1 MNNTI
6 LKKIAVI
13 LTLVLIAAVS
23 SFYCADKLAAPEIY
37 ENKIHSIDEKAE
49 TVLKLTATS
58 TLASAGISAIPGDTA
73 TPIANKLAD
82 FSQYFLLILSVLYSE
97 KYLMTLIP
105 SGACRFLVPIICGV
119 FIAGRI
125 VKNAAIDRLGY
136 KLLFVTL
143 CVSLVI
149 PLSIGASDMIYDAYR
164 QSIEATITSA
174 EELTDETSPL
184 TNEED
189 KGVIQSIL
197 SKLSETTET
206 LTNKASNILNRFVE
220 TLAVMIVTSCVI
232 PLAVLL
238 FFLWIIRILTGV
250 DLTDH
255 SRRFHEQRRGR
266 VTEREREE
274 SDFT

>member
-1 MNNTI
+1 MNHTI
-6 LKKIAVI
+6 LRKIAII
-13 LTLVLIAAVS
+13 LALVLVAAVS

-37 ENKIHSIDEKAE
+37 EKKVLSLDEKAE
-49 TVLKLTATS
+49 TVLKLTASS

-82 FSQYFLLILSVLYSE
+82 FSQYFLLILCVLYSE

-105 SGACRFLVPIICGV
+105 AGACRFLVPIICGV

-125 VKNAAIDRLGY
+125 VKNAAIDRIGY

-143 CVSLVI
+143 GVSLVI

-174 EELTDETSPL
+174 EELSDETGAL

-189 KGVIQSIL
+189 KGILDSIL
-197 SKLSETTET
+197 SRLSETRET
-206 LTNKASNILNRFVE
+206 LTNKASNILNQFVE
-220 TLAVMIVTSCVI
+220 TLAVMIVTSCII

-238 FFLWIIRILTGV
+238 FFLWIIRIVTGI

-255 SRRFHEQRRGR
+255 TRRFHEHRKDRSKQQ
-266 VTEREREE
+266 ESEE
-274 SDFT
+274 ADLF

>member
-174 EELTDETSPL
+174 KKISRSTS
-184 TNEED
+184 
-189 KGVIQSIL
+189 
-197 SKLSETTET
+197 
-206 LTNKASNILNRFVE
+206 
-220 TLAVMIVTSCVI
+220 
-232 PLAVLL
+232 
-238 FFLWIIRILTGV
+238 
-250 DLTDH
+250 
-255 SRRFHEQRRGR
+255 
-266 VTEREREE
+266 
-274 SDFT
+274 

>member
-13 LTLVLIAAVS
+13 LALVLIAAVS

-37 ENKIHSIDEKAE
+37 EKKIHSIDEKAE

-125 VKNAAIDRLGY
+125 IKNAAIDRLGY

-143 CVSLVI
+143 GVSLVI

-189 KGVIQSIL
+189 KGVIKSIL

-238 FFLWIIRILTGV
+238 FFLWIIKILTGV

-255 SRRFHEQRRGR
+255 SRRFHGQRRDR

-274 SDFT
+274 SGFS

>member
-1 MNNTI
+1 
-6 LKKIAVI
+6 
-13 LTLVLIAAVS
+13 
-23 SFYCADKLAAPEIY
+23 
-37 ENKIHSIDEKAE
+37 
-49 TVLKLTATS
+49 
-58 TLASAGISAIPGDTA
+58 
-73 TPIANKLAD
+73 
-82 FSQYFLLILSVLYSE
+82 
-97 KYLMTLIP
+97 MTL
-105 SGACRFLVPIICGV
+105 G
-119 FIAGRI
+119 
-125 VKNAAIDRLGY
+125 
-136 KLLFVTL
+136 
-143 CVSLVI
+143 VSLVI

-189 KGVIQSIL
+189 KGVIKSIL

-238 FFLWIIRILTGV
+238 FFLWIIKILTGV

-255 SRRFHEQRRGR
+255 SRRFHGQRRDR

-274 SDFT
+274 SDFS